1 MNDLTENREKCCL
14 ALSALG
20 KLFSEGIFN
29 KDEVEKMAAKICKK
43 YGFKKD
49 SIIVSN
55 ELITTLI
62 NESMYVKD
70 DTISNGD

>member
-1 MNDLTENREKCCL
+1 MSSLAENREKCCF

-20 KLFSEGIFN
+20 KLFSEGVFN
-29 KDEVEKMAAKICKK
+29 KEEAEKIAVKICRK

-55 ELITTLI
+55 QLITTLI

-70 DTISNGD
+70 DTISDGN